1 MPNVRFSKCVVH
13 SKQAPGC
20 KQKSPRCGKKK
31 IAQGIDKIN
40 AVKFNRRTVLIR
52 FHDLDQTY
60 I

>member
-1 MPNVRFSKCVVH
+1 MLSIPNKL
-13 SKQAPGC
+13 QAESRNH
-20 KQKSPRCGKKK
+20 QDVAKK

-52 FHDLDQTY
+52 FHDVDQTY

>member
-1 MPNVRFSKCVVH
+1 MSGFRSVLSIPNKL
-13 SKQAPGC
+13 QAVSRNH
-20 KQKSPRCGKKK
+20 QDVAKKK

-52 FHDLDQTY
+52 FHDLDQIY